1 MKCKMDCKKL
11 VALSCQFMSL
21 VATVV
26 AQDAKRAAD
35 TVTEQQRPSVEEERR
50 PLPEGKDELLFP
62 EKEEVQGAEGK
73 ANENLLIN

>member
-11 VALSCQFMSL
+11 VALSCQLMSL

-35 TVTEQQRPSVEEERR
+35 TVTEQQGPSVEEERF
-50 PLPEGKDELLFP
+50 PLPEGKNELPLS
-62 EKEEVQGAEGK
+62 EKEEVQETEGK